1 MEKRSRL
8 LTAAVALILSL
19 LIALPAAAKEK
30 EPKKSAVIAGTVFQE
45 TGFSLP
51 GATVTVT
58 AIGEEEGPAIDE
70 KLVWDATTDRRGEY
84 AIRVPAGSMRYN
96 VRAEADG
103 WKPAEKVVHVNWDQR
118 HEISFRLKPLRKGSA
133 K

>member
-1 MEKRSRL
+1 MEKRSRI
-8 LTAAVALILSL
+8 LTVAVALILSSFV
-19 LIALPAAAKEK
+19 ALPAGAAEK
-30 EPKKSAVIAGTVFQE
+30 GPKKSAVIAGTVFQE

-58 AIGEEEGPAIDE
+58 AVDE
-70 KLVWDATTDRRGEY
+70 AGSAVDKKLVWDTETDRRGEY

-96 VRAEADG
+96 VRVEADG
-103 WKPAEKVVHVNWDQR
+103 WQPAEKVVHVNWDQR